1 MKWIFLISSIISV
14 FGAIMTAPK
23 PQSHTMLICGVV
35 YACTFFI
42 ILEIHKL
49 KS

>member
-1 MKWIFLISSIISV
+1 MKWIFLISSIMSV
-14 FGAIMTAPK
+14 IGAIITAPE

-42 ILEIHKL
+42 ILEIQKL
-49 KS
+49 K